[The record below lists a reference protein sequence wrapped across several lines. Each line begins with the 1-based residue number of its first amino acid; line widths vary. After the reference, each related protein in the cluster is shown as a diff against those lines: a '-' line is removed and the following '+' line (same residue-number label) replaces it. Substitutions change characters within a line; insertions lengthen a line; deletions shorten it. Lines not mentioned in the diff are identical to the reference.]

1 MRYLNLGR
9 SSIRVSRL
17 CLGCMGFGDTAW
29 RGWVLNEDDSRP
41 IIRAAFEAGINFF
54 DTADAYSSGASETIV
69 GKVLSEIATRDEYV
83 LATKVSNPLGGQPSQ
98 RGLSR
103 KQIMNGIDA
112 SLQRLGVDHVD
123 LCITHRWDIATPIA
137 ETMEALND
145 VVKAGKARHI
155 GASSIRAWQFA
166 KAQYLADLNGW
177 QRFVSVQNHY
187 NLIYREEERETIP
200 QCRDMGVALTPASP
214 LARGFLAGNRH
225 RQGGG
230 DTLRARSDND
240 AHCMYY
246 AEADFD
252 AVEALAAMAEARG
265 LEPAQLALSWMLH
278 KPAITAPIIG
288 VSSTRQLTQLVG
300 ALDFDLVPEEIRAME
315 ELYYPRTIL
324 SYG

>member
-1 MRYLNLGR
+1 
-9 SSIRVSRL
+9 
-17 CLGCMGFGDTAW
+17 MGIGDPAW

-69 GKVLSEIATRDEYV
+69 GKILSEIATRDEYV

-103 KQIMNGIDA
+103 KHIMNGIDA

-123 LCITHRWDIATPIA
+123 LYITHRWDIATPIA

-155 GASSIRAWQFA
+155 GASSICAWQLA

-240 AHCMYY
+240 ARCMYF

-252 AVEALAAMAEARG
+252 AVEALGAMAEARG
-265 LEPAQLALSWMLH
+265 VEPAQLALSWMLH

-288 VSSTRQLTQLVG
+288 VSSTWQLAQLVD
-300 ALDFDLVPEEIRAME
+300 ALEFDLAPEEIRAME
-315 ELYYPRTIL
+315 EPYYPRTIL